1 MVDAEQTYFQPA
13 IRHLTLELMREFN
26 KETPLV
32 LNTYQC
38 YLKVNQEQSERILNA
53 SGLARELS
61 PKTCCRWGGKT
72 AEKLHFKQ
80 FQDAHR
86 TCFIKHF
93 QGPPN
98 PQIKDTCTQPLSIL
112 ECLQCY
118 ISFYSCLFIWGLI
131 HYIYL
136 LIIFSSVINIIT

>member
-38 YLKVNQEQSERILNA
+38 YLKVNQEQSESQKSKRVLNA

-61 PKTCCRWGGKT
+61 QKTCCRWGGKT

-80 FQDAHR
+80 F
-86 TCFIKHF
+86 
-93 QGPPN
+93 
-98 PQIKDTCTQPLSIL
+98 
-112 ECLQCY
+112 
-118 ISFYSCLFIWGLI
+118 
-131 HYIYL
+131 
-136 LIIFSSVINIIT
+136 